1 MRDGH
6 QVARCAALS
15 VPVTDLREAPMKTA
29 EDVDEMLRLGACGWG
44 AKRIGRHLGC
54 SHHTVKRYLE
64 AGGAVAFRPPARVR
78 ALDGHEDWLR
88 ERFLRHRGNADVV
101 RQELIA
107 EKDVLVSLRTV
118 ERAVTS
124 WRQALKAEAL
134 ATVRFETPPGRQL
147 QIDFGERFA
156 EIAGERVKV
165 FLFVATPGYSR
176 RVHVRAFRGE
186 RQENWLT
193 GLESAFTTF
202 GSVPEE
208 VLIDNPRALVTTHD
222 ATTRQVT
229 FNPTFLAFAR
239 HWGFVPRACAPCRA
253 RTKGKTE
260 SGVGHVK
267 KNAVAGRSFQSWD
280 AFGAHLAA
288 WEREVANM
296 RVHGT
301 TQEAPLAR
309 FARDEAHRL
318 KPLGGRPAF
327 GALRD
332 LVRVVSHD
340 CAITLDANSYSVPW
354 RLIERLEA
362 RGAFFRS

>member
-1 MRDGH
+1 
-6 QVARCAALS
+6 
-15 VPVTDLREAPMKTA
+15 MKTA
-29 EDVDEMLRLGACGWG
+29 EDVDEMLRLRACGWG

-134 ATVRFETPPGRQL
+134 ATVRFETPPGRQR

-165 FLFVATPGYSR
+165 FLFVATLGYSR

-202 GSVPEE
+202 GGVPEE

-222 ATTRQVT
+222 ATTLQVT

-239 HWGFVPRACAPCRA
+239 HWGFVPRAFAPSAGLPMARTSCCSGRRASARPILRLRSAGRRSWPDTPCSSRPRRRWWRALPGRMSTSGWTTGCWPCRN
-253 RTKGKTE
+253 R
-260 SGVGHVK
+260 
-267 KNAVAGRSFQSWD
+267 N
-280 AFGAHLAA
+280 
-288 WEREVANM
+288 
-296 RVHGT
+296 
-301 TQEAPLAR
+301 
-309 FARDEAHRL
+309 
-318 KPLGGRPAF
+318 
-327 GALRD
+327 
-332 LVRVVSHD
+332 
-340 CAITLDANSYSVPW
+340 C
-354 RLIERLEA
+354 
-362 RGAFFRS
+362 